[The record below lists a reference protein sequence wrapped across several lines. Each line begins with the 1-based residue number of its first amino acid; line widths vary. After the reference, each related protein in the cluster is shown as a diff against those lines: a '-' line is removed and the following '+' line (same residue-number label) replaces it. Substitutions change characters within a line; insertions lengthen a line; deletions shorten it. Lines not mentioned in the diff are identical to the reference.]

1 MNATDREVVEETQY
15 QGVDEEIVYTI
26 DTANWGG
33 SPSNPSVVA
42 KDVTNAL
49 ADVTSTV
56 LPSGSP
62 SVATDI
68 ITLPKLQDLTK
79 DHTYRI
85 ELQFTISGNLLEAYF
100 FVVAQL

>member
-1 MNATDREVVEETQY
+1 MDATDREAVEKTQY
-15 QGVDEEIVYTI
+15 QGVDEEIVDTI

-33 SPSNPSVVA
+33 TPSSPSVVA

-62 SVATDI
+62 SIASDV
-68 ITLPKLQDLTK
+68 ITLPKLQDLTQ

-100 FVVAQL
+100 LVIGQL